1 MISLQVAVR
10 VCPPGAVNIIWDTP
24 FFSRLA
30 AACKAEHGLV
40 ADDNVACR

>member
-1 MISLQVAVR
+1 MNRTSL
-10 VCPPGAVNIIWDTP
+10 PLPGAVNIIWDIL

-40 ADDNVACR
+40 A